1 MVIAETESVL
11 RDVGGDVDTPSS
23 NLGERES
30 HLSVRLQSLISQSL
44 H

>member
-11 RDVGGDVDTPSS
+11 RDVGEDVDTPSS
-23 NLGERES
+23 NLGEREC
-30 HLSVRLQSLISQSL
+30 HMSVRFRFLISQRL